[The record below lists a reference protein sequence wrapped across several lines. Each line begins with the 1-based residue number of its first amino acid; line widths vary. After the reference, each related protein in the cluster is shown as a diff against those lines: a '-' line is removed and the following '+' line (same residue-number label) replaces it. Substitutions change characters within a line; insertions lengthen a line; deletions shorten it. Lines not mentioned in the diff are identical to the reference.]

1 MHDCASNLVSKSKRT
16 FCSYAFCIVN
26 PYINIEIFFLLVPQF
41 FYGLRVRVAAMRA
54 HTRAPI

>member
-26 PYINIEIFFLLVPQF
+26 PYINIEWVFLYSFPQF
-41 FYGLRVRVAAMRA
+41 LMVYAY
-54 HTRAPI
+54 T